1 MNSTCS
7 NCVFWEAPQSEPKQV
22 GECRRYAP
30 RPSVDGGHA
39 ERSTVFTTWPNT
51 YESDWCGEFDL
62 RTMT

>member
-7 NCVFWEAPQSEPKQV
+7 NCAFWEAPQSEPKQV

-30 RPSVDGGHA
+30 RPSVDEGHA
-39 ERSTVFTTWPNT
+39 ERATVFTTWPNT